1 MMKLI
6 GAVLG
11 VVGTMIWLFLAEK
24 ATEAP
29 DGTTGEIIFDLTWAV
44 TIGFLTIA
52 SLQ

>member
-6 GAVLG
+6 GAILG
-11 VVGTMIWLFLAEK
+11 VIGTMIWLFLAEK

-29 DGTTGEIIFDLTWAV
+29 DGTPGEIIFDLTWAI
-44 TIGFLTIA
+44 TIGFLTIV

>member
-11 VVGTMIWLFLAEK
+11 VIGTIIWLFLAEK

-29 DGTTGEIIFDLTWAV
+29 DGTLGEIIFDLTWV
-44 TIGFLTIA
+44 VLIGFLTITC
-52 SLQ
+52 LQ

>member
-1 MMKLI
+1 MMKLV

-11 VVGTMIWLFLAEK
+11 VIGTMIWLFLAEK

-29 DGTTGEIIFDLTWAV
+29 DSTPGEIMFDLTWAV
-44 TIGFLTIA
+44 IIGFLTIT